1 MLQIIY
7 LIQEYCKKKLPYFE
21 KDNLTLRKLII
32 PSIKKSIINVY
43 IFKRKCLMSY
53 VEKRGSF

>member
-21 KDNLTLRKLII
+21 KDNLTLKEINH
-32 PSIKKSIINVY
+32 SINQQKHN
-43 IFKRKCLMSY
+43 
-53 VEKRGSF
+53 